1 MKVAE
6 NGELFKFLL
15 HTPKFDE
22 PFARHFFSQLLEGKK
37 KHFFEILK
45 RRFPTIRRKGSSHF
59 CDKTHALS
67 RLFDV
72 LILFK
77 ESIKQFHLFR
87 IY

>member
-37 KHFFEILK
+37 KTFF
-45 RRFPTIRRKGSSHF
+45 
-59 CDKTHALS
+59 
-67 RLFDV
+67 
-72 LILFK
+72 
-77 ESIKQFHLFR
+77 
-87 IY
+87 